1 LLVATAAETAAT
13 EAAAAEAPA
22 PRYWL
27 SKGGA
32 SGRRVELV
40 TVVAATAGLG
50 VWAGGGEGVMGG
62 WGLEG
67 LQMLAR
73 LCREFQ
79 PLDAELVR
87 VLQKP
92 PDCNGHHTCTY
103 QPSST
108 ENTRKYILPATK

>member
-1 LLVATAAETAAT
+1 
-13 EAAAAEAPA
+13 
-22 PRYWL
+22 
-27 SKGGA
+27 
-32 SGRRVELV
+32 
-40 TVVAATAGLG
+40 
-50 VWAGGGEGVMGG
+50 
-62 WGLEG
+62 
-67 LQMLAR
+67 MLAR

-108 ENTRKYILPATK
+108 ANTFCQQQNKHSVDLSSADTQLQIYSSFFVNHIVRDKALNGPRQRCLEIPCRQPMPQVR